1 MWRRGVATFARLI
14 SAKDV
19 PGRPGQRLAAA
30 LRDLGPSFIKLGQIL
45 STRSDLVGEAIAA
58 DLAELQDK
66 LPPFPAE
73 EARRIIEAE
82 LGRPIDELYESF
94 DEKPIAAA
102 SIAQVHFAIIAKRP
116 DGADPRGDYARG
128 HDGRGEPDDPAIRE
142 VAVKVLRPG
151 IELAFRRD
159 LDLFRWSVGTGVER
173 VQPRLKRLRPGEVV
187 QSFADTRADGDGP
200 ADGSVRRIGACRQF
214 PRR

>member
-1 MWRRGVATFARLI
+1 MIRTIRNLARLIVIMRTLGRHNALFFHELRDVVPGVATFARLI

-19 PGRPGQRLAAA
+19 PGRPGQRLSAA

-73 EARRIIEAE
+73 EARRIIETE

-94 DEKPIAAA
+94 DEKPVAAA
-102 SIAQVHFAIIAKRP
+102 SIRP
-116 DGADPRGDYARG
+116 
-128 HDGRGEPDDPAIRE
+128 
-142 VAVKVLRPG
+142 
-151 IELAFRRD
+151 
-159 LDLFRWSVGTGVER
+159 T
-173 VQPRLKRLRPGEVV
+173 RL
-187 QSFADTRADGDGP
+187 S
-200 ADGSVRRIGACRQF
+200 
-214 PRR
+214 

>member
-1 MWRRGVATFARLI
+1 MIRTIRNLARLIVIMRTLGRHDALFPHELRDVAPGVASFARMI

-19 PGRPGQRLAAA
+19 PGRPGERLATA

-66 LPPFPAE
+66 LPPFPVE

-102 SIAQVHFAIIAKRP
+102 SIAQVHFAIIAMRP

-128 HDGRGEPDDPAIRE
+128 HDGKGEPNDPRSRE
-142 VAVKVLRPG
+142 VAV
-151 IELAFRRD
+151 
-159 LDLFRWSVGTGVER
+159 
-173 VQPRLKRLRPGEVV
+173 
-187 QSFADTRADGDGP
+187 
-200 ADGSVRRIGACRQF
+200 
-214 PRR
+214 